1 MRVLLSTIGTRGEV
15 QPLVALAVRLREL
28 GREVRLCA
36 PPDFREWAERLGIS
50 FAPLGPELRSTA
62 KPDSAMTKAM
72 ATPEG
77 RRAMAEAMVVNQFET
92 MPDAAEGC
100 DAVVAGMALNIAAH
114 SVAEQKGI
122 PYFFTAYCPI
132 TLPSLHHRP
141 PVFPGWAPKDPD
153 AAIPAL
159 WADDAE
165 RWNGQWGGVLNA
177 QREKLGLGPVDDV
190 RGHIFTEH
198 PWLAADPVL
207 APWLGP
213 SALDVHQTGAWLLPD
228 HSPLS
233 PELEAFLD
241 DGEPPVYFGFGSIR
255 APEEIAKA
263 MIEAARAHGRR
274 AIVFRG
280 WTELAL
286 IDDEPDCIAIGDVNQ
301 QALFPRVA
309 AVVHHGG
316 AGTTTAATRAGV
328 PQVLV
333 PQMFDQPYF
342 ARRVRDLGVGT
353 SISGE
358 PSAEALTLALGEV
371 LRPEVASRA
380 GQIGGEVRT
389 DGVDVAAQLLI
400 SSV

>member
-28 GREVRLCA
+28 GQDVRLCA
-36 PPDFREWAERLGIS
+36 PPDFRDWAERLGIS
-50 FAPLGPELRSTA
+50 FVPLGPELRPTA

-77 RRAMAEAMVVNQFET
+77 RRAMAEAMVVGQFET
-92 MPDAAEGC
+92 MPEAAEGC

-114 SVAEQKGI
+114 SVAERKGI

-141 PVFPGWAPKDPD
+141 PVFAGWAPKDPD

-165 RWNGQWGGVLNA
+165 RWNAHWGGVLNA
-177 QREKLGLGPVDDV
+177 QREKLGLPPVDDV
-190 RGHIFTEH
+190 RGHVFTES

-207 APWLGP
+207 APWRAP
-213 SALDVHQTGAWLLPD
+213 SALDVHQTGAWILPD

-263 MIEAARAHGRR
+263 MIESARAHGRR

-286 IDDEPDCIAIGDVNQ
+286 IDDEPDCLAIGDVNQ

-342 ARRVRDLGVGT
+342 ARRVGELGVGT
-353 SISGE
+353 SITGE
-358 PSAEALTLALGEV
+358 PSAEALTFALGEV
-371 LRPEVASRA
+371 LRPDVAERA
-380 GQIGGEVRT
+380 RQVGGEVRT
-389 DGVDVAAQLLI
+389 DGADVAARLLI
-400 SSV
+400 SRV

>member
-28 GREVRLCA
+28 GQEVRLCA
-36 PPDFREWAERLGIS
+36 PPDFREWAEGLGIS
-50 FAPLGPELRSTA
+50 FAPMGPELRSTA
-62 KPDSAMTKAM
+62 KPDSAMVKAM

-77 RRAMAEAMVVNQFET
+77 RRQLAEAMVVNQFET
-92 MPDAAEGC
+92 LPSAAEGC
-100 DAVVAGMALNIAAH
+100 DAVVGGMALNIAAH
-114 SVAEQKGI
+114 SVAERKDI

-141 PVFPGWAPKDPD
+141 PVFSGWAPKNPG
-153 AAIPAL
+153 AAIPSQ
-159 WADDAE
+159 WAEDAE
-165 RWNGQWGGVLNA
+165 RWNEHWGGVLDG
-177 QREKLGLGPVDDV
+177 QRAKLGLGPVDDV
-190 RGHIFTEH
+190 RGHIFTER

-233 PELEAFLD
+233 PELAAFLD

-263 MIEAARAHGRR
+263 MIEAARTHGRR
-274 AIVFRG
+274 AIVSRG
-280 WTELAL
+280 WTELAP
-286 IDDEPDCIAIGDVNQ
+286 IDDEPDCLVIGDVNQ

-316 AGTTTAATRAGV
+316 AGTTTAAARAGV

-342 ARRVRDLGVGT
+342 AERVTALGVGT

-358 PSAEALTLALGEV
+358 PSAGSLTSALSRV
-371 LRPEVASRA
+371 LDPGVASRA
-380 GQIGGEVRT
+380 RQVGSEVRV
-389 DGVDVAAQLLI
+389 DGTDVAAKLLME
-400 SSV
+400 SV

>member
-28 GREVRLCA
+28 GQDVRLCA
-36 PPDFREWAERLGIS
+36 PPDFREWAEGLGIS

-72 ATPEG
+72 ASPEG
-77 RRAMAEAMVVNQFET
+77 RREMAEAMVVDQFET
-92 MPDAAEGC
+92 LPEAAEGC
-100 DAVVAGMALNIAAH
+100 DAVVAGMALNIATH
-114 SVAEQKGI
+114 SVAEWKGI

-141 PVFPGWAPKDPD
+141 PVFAGWAPENPD
-153 AAIPAL
+153 AAIPSL
-159 WADDAE
+159 WAEDAQ

-177 QREKLGLGPVDDV
+177 RRKPLGLPPVDDV
-190 RGHIFTEH
+190 RGHIFTEG

-207 APWLGP
+207 APWRGP
-213 SALDVHQTGAWLLPD
+213 SALDVHQTGAWILPD
-228 HSPLS
+228 HSPLP

-241 DGEPPVYFGFGSIR
+241 AGEPPVYFGFGSIR
-255 APEEIAKA
+255 APEDIAKA

-274 AIVFRG
+274 AVVSRG
-280 WTELAL
+280 WAELAL
-286 IDDEPDCIAIGDVNQ
+286 IDDEPDCVAVGDVNQ

-309 AVVHHGG
+309 AAVHHGG

-333 PQMFDQPYF
+333 PRMFDQPYF
-342 ARRVRDLGVGT
+342 AERVRDLGIGT
-353 SISGE
+353 SITGE
-358 PSAEALTLALGEV
+358 PDAESLTLALAEV
-371 LRPEVASRA
+371 LRPEVAERA
-380 GQIGGEVRT
+380 RRVGAEVRT
-389 DGVDVAAQLLI
+389 DGVEVAAELLLAA
-400 SSV
+400 V

>member
-28 GREVRLCA
+28 GQDVRLCA
-36 PPDFREWAERLGIS
+36 PPDFRDWAEGLGIS
-50 FAPLGPELRSTA
+50 FAPLGPELRPTA
-62 KPDSAMTKAM
+62 KPDSAMTRAM

-77 RRAMAEAMVVNQFET
+77 RRKMAEAMVVDQFET
-92 MPDAAEGC
+92 MPEVAEGC
-100 DAVVAGMALNIAAH
+100 DAVVAGMALNIATH
-114 SVAEQKGI
+114 SVAERKGI

-141 PVFPGWAPKDPD
+141 PVFPGWVPKNPD

-165 RWNGQWGGVLNA
+165 RWNEQWGGVLGA
-177 QREKLGLGPVDDV
+177 RRKRLGLPPVDDV
-190 RGHIFTEH
+190 RGHIFTES

-207 APWLGP
+207 APWRGP
-213 SALDVHQTGAWLLPD
+213 SALDVHQTGAWILPD

-255 APEEIAKA
+255 APEAIAKA

-280 WTELAL
+280 WTGLAP
-286 IDDEPDCIAIGDVNQ
+286 IDDEPDCLAIGDVNQ

-342 ARRVRDLGVGT
+342 AQRVGELGVGT
-353 SISGE
+353 SITGE
-358 PSAEALTLALGEV
+358 PSAEALTLALGEI

-389 DGVDVAAQLLI
+389 DGVDVAAKLLMDA
-400 SSV
+400 V

>member
-28 GREVRLCA
+28 GQEVRLCA
-36 PPDFREWAERLGIS
+36 PPDFREWAEGLGIS

-92 MPDAAEGC
+92 MPDVAEGC

-114 SVAEQKGI
+114 SVAERKGI

-141 PVFPGWAPKDPD
+141 PVFPGWAPKNPD
-153 AAIPAL
+153 ADIPAL

-165 RWNGQWGGVLNA
+165 RWNAQWGDVLDA
-177 QREKLGLGPVDDV
+177 QRKLLGLPPVDDV
-190 RGHIFTEH
+190 RGHIFTER

-207 APWLGP
+207 APWRSP
-213 SALDVHQTGAWLLPD
+213 SALEVLQTGAWLLPD

-280 WTELAL
+280 WTGLAL

-342 ARRVRDLGVGT
+342 AQRVRDLGAGT
-353 SISGE
+353 SITGE
-358 PSAEALTLALGEV
+358 PSVEALTLALGEV

-380 GQIGGEVRT
+380 RKVGGEVRT

-400 SSV
+400 SGV

>member
-1 MRVLLSTIGTRGEV
+1 
-15 QPLVALAVRLREL
+15 LVALAMRLREI
-28 GREVRLCA
+28 GQEVRLCA
-36 PPDFREWAERLGIS
+36 PPDFREWAEGLGIS

-62 KPDSAMTKAM
+62 KPDSAMTKGM
-72 ATPEG
+72 ASPEG

-92 MPDAAEGC
+92 LPEAAEGC
-100 DAVVAGMALNIAAH
+100 DAVVAGMALNIATR
-114 SVAEQKGI
+114 SVAEGKGI

-141 PVFPGWAPKDPD
+141 PVFRGWAPKNPD
-153 AAIPAL
+153 AAIPVL

-165 RWNGQWGGVLNA
+165 RWNEQWGGVLDA
-177 QREKLGLGPVDDV
+177 QRKLLGLPPVGDV
-190 RGHIFTEH
+190 RGHVFTEA

-207 APWLGP
+207 APWRGP
-213 SALDVHQTGAWLLPD
+213 SALDVHQTGAWILPD

-263 MIEAARAHGRR
+263 MIGAARAHGRR

-280 WTELAL
+280 WTELSL
-286 IDDEPDCIAIGDVNQ
+286 IDDEPDCLAIGEVNQ

-309 AVVHHGG
+309 AAVHHGG

-342 ARRVRDLGVGT
+342 AERVRDLGIGT
-353 SISGE
+353 SITGE
-358 PSAEALTLALGEV
+358 PTAESLTVALAEV
-371 LRPEVASRA
+371 LTPAVASRA
-380 GQIGGEVRT
+380 KAIGGQVRV
-389 DGVDVAAQLLI
+389 DGAEVAARSLMAA
-400 SSV
+400 V